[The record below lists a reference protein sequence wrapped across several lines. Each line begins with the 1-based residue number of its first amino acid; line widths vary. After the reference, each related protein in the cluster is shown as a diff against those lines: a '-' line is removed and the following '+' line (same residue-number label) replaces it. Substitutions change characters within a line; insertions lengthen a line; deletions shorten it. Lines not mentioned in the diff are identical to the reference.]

1 LCGLSDIP
9 MGVLAPDWGSQVLEL
24 DEWELNPDAVVMQNL
39 LGTGNFGEVYKA
51 MLSGP
56 VNIPGYTSQSVMT
69 PVAVK
74 LLQGCL
80 INN

>member
-1 LCGLSDIP
+1 
-9 MGVLAPDWGSQVLEL
+9 MGQLPPGWGSEVLAF
-24 DEWELNPDAVVMQNL
+24 DEWELDPDAVVMQNL

-56 VNIPGYTSQSVMT
+56 VNIPGYTSQSVMA

-80 INN
+80 KTNYTVI